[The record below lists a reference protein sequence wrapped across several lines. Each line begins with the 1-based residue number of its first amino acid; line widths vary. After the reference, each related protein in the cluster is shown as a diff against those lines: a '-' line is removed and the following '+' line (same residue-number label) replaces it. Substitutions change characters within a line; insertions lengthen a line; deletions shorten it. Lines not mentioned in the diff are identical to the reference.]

1 MRIAITGAG
10 GFVGRRLS
18 AAAQEQGHDVI
29 RLSRSGLGGRRW
41 DPMSEPAPLEGAEA
55 VIHLAGESLTGGRWT
70 RSKMARIRS
79 SRIVGTRHLIHGI
92 HDARPRVLVSASAVG
107 YYGDRGDEDLTEESD
122 PGVDFLS
129 TVCSAWEA
137 EARASGIRTVVLRT
151 GMVLGPGGALEKMIP
166 PFTKGLGGVLGNGR
180 QWMSW
185 IHREDLVNLYLFAAT
200 REHLSGPVV
209 ATSPNPVQNEE
220 FTRTLARVLDRPAAF
235 RIPRWGARLAF
246 GKVATVLFSSQRCR
260 PLRAMEEGFRFVYPD
275 LDSALLEAVGALR
288 SRRERVA

>member
-1 MRIAITGAG
+1 MKIAITGAS
-10 GFVGRRLS
+10 GFIGRRLS

-79 SRIVGTRHLIHGI
+79 TRIVGTRHLIHGI
-92 HDARPRVLVSASAVG
+92 RDARPRVLVSASAVG
-107 YYGDRGDEDLTEESD
+107 YYGDRGDEDLTEDSD

-166 PFTKGLGGVLGNGR
+166 PFTKGLGGILGNGR

-185 IHREDLVNLYLFAAT
+185 IHREDLVNLYLFAAI
-200 REHLSGPVV
+200 RDHLSGPVV
-209 ATSPNPVQNEE
+209 ATSPNPVRNEE
-220 FTRTLARVLDRPAAF
+220 FTRTLARVLDRPAVF
-235 RIPRWGARLAF
+235 RVPRWGARLAF
-246 GKVATVLFSSQRCR
+246 GKVAAVLFSSQRCR
-260 PLRAMEEGFRFVYPD
+260 PLRALEEGFRFIYPD
-275 LDSALLEAVGALR
+275 LDFALPEAVGAFR

>member
-10 GFVGRRLS
+10 GFIGRRLA
-18 AAAQEQGHDVI
+18 AAAQEQGHAVI

-92 HDARPRVLVSASAVG
+92 RDARPRVLVSASAVG
-107 YYGDRGDEDLTEESD
+107 YYGDRADEDLTEDSD

-137 EARASGIRTVVLRT
+137 EARESGIRTVVLRT

-166 PFTKGLGGVLGNGR
+166 PFAKGLGGILGNGR

-185 IHREDLVNLYLFAAT
+185 IHREDLVNLYLFAAA
-200 REHLSGPVV
+200 REKLSGPVV
-209 ATSPNPVQNEE
+209 ATSPNPVRNEE
-220 FTRTLARVLDRPAAF
+220 FTRTLAQVLDRPAVF
-235 RIPRWGARLAF
+235 RVPRWGARLAF
-246 GKVATVLFSSQRCR
+246 GKVASVLFSSQRCR
-260 PLRAMEEGFRFVYPD
+260 PLRALEEGFRFIYPD
-275 LDSALLEAVGALR
+275 LDSALLEAVGAFR